1 MGWMMALLELQN
13 VTKRYPRRAG
23 PLRHLAGFIDAV
35 AGVSLE
41 INEGEIVGLVGESG
55 CGKSTLSRLIVG
67 LERPTT
73 GEISYRGQSLSGL
86 KRLPPSLRRELQLV
100 FQDPTGSLDP
110 MQRVGSALEE
120 PLLVHRLAGSKAA
133 RQRRVEEL
141 LDRVGLPTHYH
152 SRYPRELS
160 GGERQRVAIARA
172 LAIEPRL
179 LVLDEP
185 VSSLDVHVAAQVLEL
200 LRQLHTRSGL
210 TYLLISHDLRVV
222 GSICQRVA
230 VMYAGKLVELA
241 PTADIFRRPAHA
253 YTQLLLESA
262 DLADYKRIR

>member
-1 MGWMMALLELQN
+1 MSAGPALELHE

-23 PLRHLAGFIDAV
+23 ARRRLAGFIDAV
-35 AGVSLE
+35 AGVSLRVE
-41 INEGEIVGLVGESG
+41 EGEILGLVGESG

-73 GEISYRGQSLSGL
+73 GEISYRGRSLSSL
-86 KRLPPSLRRELQLV
+86 KHLPPSLRRELQLV

-120 PLLVHRLAGSKAA
+120 PLLVHKLAGSSAA
-133 RQRRVEEL
+133 RQRRVEAL
-141 LDRVGLPTHYH
+141 LDRVGLPAHYR

-172 LAIEPRL
+172 LALEPRL

-185 VSSLDVHVAAQVLEL
+185 VASLDVHIGAQILEL
-200 LRQLHTRSGL
+200 LRHLHAQSGL
-210 TYLLISHDLRVV
+210 TYMLISHDLRVV
-222 GSICQRVA
+222 GSICSRVA
-230 VMYAGKLVELA
+230 VMYAGQLVELA
-241 PTADIFRRPAHA
+241 STTDIFRRPTHA
-253 YTQLLLESA
+253 YTQLLLDSA
-262 DLADYKRIR
+262 DLRA